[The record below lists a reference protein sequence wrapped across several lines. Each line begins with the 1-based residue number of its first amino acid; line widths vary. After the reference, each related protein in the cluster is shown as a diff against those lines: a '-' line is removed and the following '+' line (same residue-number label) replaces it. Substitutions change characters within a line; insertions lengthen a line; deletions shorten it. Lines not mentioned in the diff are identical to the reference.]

1 MMPLYL
7 MLSSASTG
15 NNGARSNALCVMESS
30 VWVERA
36 GPAQLATK
44 KSNPLL
50 ALS

>member
-15 NNGARSNALCVMESS
+15 NNGARSNALCVMES
-30 VWVERA
+30 ERA